1 MVLQKAIPLL
11 LNFLRKDKK
20 KKGVYLQMYETFW
33 DRERKQARTR
43 CIRSFGY
50 VDELRSESIPDPV
63 SYYRELVSEEE
74 KKRLAEL
81 NDSTRP
87 RVFDEITEKNASLNP
102 SLMNSM

>member
-1 MVLQKAIPLL
+1 
-11 LNFLRKDKK
+11 
-20 KKGVYLQMYETFW
+20 MYETFW

-81 NDSTRP
+81 KD
-87 RVFDEITEKNASLNP
+87 
-102 SLMNSM
+102 